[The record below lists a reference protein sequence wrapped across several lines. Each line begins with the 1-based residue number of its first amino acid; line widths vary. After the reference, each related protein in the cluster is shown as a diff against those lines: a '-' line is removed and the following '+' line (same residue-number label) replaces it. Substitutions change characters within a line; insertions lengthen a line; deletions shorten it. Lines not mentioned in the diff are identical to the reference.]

1 MASGDPVKV
10 AAALARANR
19 VSGGPYY
26 DFGPKP
32 IIRAERQA
40 PRFSPAKFRMAQTCP
55 YRDCQSGCQ
64 GTLCHWRKVHVRLD
78 DCYECLG
85 VKELRGHG

>member
-10 AAALARANR
+10 AAAEARAAL
-19 VSGGPYY
+19 VAGLPP
-26 DFGPKP
+26 PKP
-32 IIRAERQA
+32 PVALPPDA

-55 YRDCQSGCQ
+55 YRDCRSGCQ
-64 GTLCHWRKVHVRLD
+64 GTLCHWRKAHVRLD